1 MCWYIVYVLID
12 QQCDCS
18 WFRWERCSNRNRYV
32 RTGKPIFRKKFFFK
46 LKNYFWIKK
55 TEKVFRFLGRIL
67 GFKPIGSI
75 DLGDEGKPTSE
86 DDPVISMNNIAGEKY
101 SSNEKLVEAVFEIQ
115 KTLKKMYSRFEA
127 DEIDEEKEIKW
138 KYAAIVMDRLFL
150 YLFIFLNIVI
160 FVSTVMSIPNF
171 YKMT

>member
-1 MCWYIVYVLID
+1 M
-12 QQCDCS
+12 
-18 WFRWERCSNRNRYV
+18 
-32 RTGKPIFRKKFFFK
+32 
-46 LKNYFWIKK
+46 
-55 TEKVFRFLGRIL
+55 
-67 GFKPIGSI
+67 
-75 DLGDEGKPTSE
+75 
-86 DDPVISMNNIAGEKY
+86 SMNNIAGEKY

-150 YLFIFLNIVI
+150 YLFIILNIVI

>member
-1 MCWYIVYVLID
+1 M
-12 QQCDCS
+12 
-18 WFRWERCSNRNRYV
+18 E
-32 RTGKPIFRKKFFFK
+32 
-46 LKNYFWIKK
+46 
-55 TEKVFRFLGRIL
+55 
-67 GFKPIGSI
+67 
-75 DLGDEGKPTSE
+75 DEGKPTLE
-86 DDPVISMNNIAGEKY
+86 DDPVMSMNNIGGEKHF
-101 SSNEKLVEAVFEIQ
+101 SDEKLAEAVFGIQ

-150 YLFIFLNIVI
+150 YLFIILNIVI